1 MVERVGKKRNREI
14 DRNRHKKEM
23 CKYVQICI
31 NMEREKERSKAYH
44 IALYYII
51 LYYLIL
57 YVIRIQYNVKLHYL
71 IKIL

>member
-23 CKYVQICI
+23 YKYVQICI

-51 LYYLIL
+51 L
-57 YVIRIQYNVKLHYL
+57 
-71 IKIL
+71 